1 MNALEGRFQEVE
13 SRMVRTEGACQEATK
28 RVADVES
35 RQSTLEKRMQEERER
50 MRKERMEE
58 MRERDIR
65 RKNVVMH
72 RVGEAGEGV
81 RTVEQRKEW
90 DLKSCDNIFKA
101 LNLNMK
107 SENVVRFCRRVGE
120 KGEGPRP
127 LVVGFRR
134 ESQREDLLEKAKD
147 LKDTNFAEIMII
159 PDLTQEQRREEA
171 EMVTEAVRRNAE
183 LSEEDKAK
191 NLEWSVMGARGE
203 RRLVKSAVRARG
215 AGRGGQAAA
224 RARGDG
230 RGGHLLPSLPRAETW
245 GPSGSRGAAGGGTR
259 GRPSERTRTSK
270 RRRGGTGGEEDDED
284 EEGDEMEE
292 GRTPPPPP
300 QART

>member
-1 MNALEGRFQEVE
+1 
-13 SRMVRTEGACQEATK
+13 MVRTEGACQEATK

-134 ESQREDLLEKAKD
+134 ESQREDLLEKAKE

-203 RRLVKSAVRARG
+203 RRLVKSAVTY
-215 AGRGGQAAA
+215 
-224 RARGDG
+224 
-230 RGGHLLPSLPRAETW
+230 LVT
-245 GPSGSRGAAGGGTR
+245 
-259 GRPSERTRTSK
+259 
-270 RRRGGTGGEEDDED
+270 
-284 EEGDEMEE
+284 
-292 GRTPPPPP
+292 
-300 QART
+300 